1 MDLEFDINVK
11 DFMDSMK
18 RFEVRAVGA
27 GETAVNDFVDEI
39 IRIASE
45 ITPIDK
51 GTLTKSHTRT
61 ITKSGGAIEA
71 EIAFS
76 VREGD
81 FNYALWIHEGVY
93 NLGAKSKARSGTTG
107 WSGKKY
113 EVGRKYLERP
123 IKGEQEAF
131 QKHVAKLIDDRV
143 GGAK

>member
-1 MDLEFDINVK
+1 MDLEFDFNTK
-11 DFMDSMK
+11 DFMNSLK
-18 RFEVRAVGA
+18 RFEHQAMNASEV
-27 GETAVNDFVDEI
+27 AVNDFVDEI
-39 IRIASE
+39 VRIASE

-51 GTLTKSHTRT
+51 GTLTKSHT
-61 ITKSGGAIEA
+61 KSVMKSKGAFEA

-93 NLGAKSKARSGTTG
+93 NLGADSKRRSGTTG
-107 WSGKKY
+107 WSGKNY

-131 QKHVAKLIDDRV
+131 EEHVAKMIQDGN